1 MPDNLTTW
9 VIEALVN
16 TPDTKVGIATDTIQ
30 SALPLMINP
39 NLPNILSVNDT
50 VVFHPVI
57 FNKTDKEQLVSF
69 TMSGSYLNILTP
81 TQKITIP
88 SQGQVAL
95 DITATVTGNI
105 LSYMQP

>member
-9 VIEALVN
+9 VIEVLVN

-30 SALPLMINP
+30 SALSLMINP
-39 NLPNILSVNDT
+39 NLPNILSVNDK

-57 FNKTDKEQLVSF
+57 FNKTAKEQVVSF
-69 TMSGSYLNILTP
+69 SMSGTYLDIPTP
-81 TQKITIP
+81 AKTITIP
-88 SQGQVAL
+88 SLGQVAL